1 LEAAIS
7 TAHPDSKWAFTSRAY
22 AYRVKGYQIERSFA
36 VPTTSTDEYLVVNAD
51 RAQVLGV
58 EVESSWR
65 PMADVTVRAIAGL
78 TDITLKDFTD
88 PYTGISYS
96 GNRAPYAPSGNA
108 ALRVDYHPARGLF
121 YGAGVT
127 WTGKTYYDE
136 QETAELSQKSY
147 TLLDAVAGYS
157 FSRGDIRLFGHNL
170 TDKEYYS
177 SITPGVSHG
186 TPGAPLNWGGEVN
199 IRW

>member
-1 LEAAIS
+1 
-7 TAHPDSKWAFTSRAY
+7 
-22 AYRVKGYQIERSFA
+22 
-36 VPTTSTDEYLVVNAD
+36 
-51 RAQVLGV
+51 
-58 EVESSWR
+58 
-65 PMADVTVRAIAGL
+65 
-78 TDITLKDFTD
+78 
-88 PYTGISYS
+88 
-96 GNRAPYAPSGNA
+96 
-108 ALRVDYHPARGLF
+108 LF